1 MIEYKQT
8 HNFTP
13 SQLQQLFQS
22 VQWASAAYP
31 NKLVKA
37 MQAYETV
44 ISAWDNGQLIGLVSA
59 MDDSVMTAY
68 VHYVLV
74 RPEYQGKGVG
84 RKMMEMLKEH
94 YANYLRIVLC
104 AYNKQLEFYKHIGFR
119 PEENETV
126 MFITELKDTDLA

>member
-13 SQLQQLFQS
+13 TQLQQLFQS
-22 VQWASAAYP
+22 VQWASADYP

-94 YANYLRIVLC
+94 YANYLRIVL
-104 AYNKQLEFYKHIGFR
+104 YSLFLDRY
-119 PEENETV
+119 
-126 MFITELKDTDLA
+126 

>member
-1 MIEYKQT
+1 
-8 HNFTP
+8 
-13 SQLQQLFQS
+13 
-22 VQWASAAYP
+22 
-31 NKLVKA
+31 